1 MYVRWMLPA
10 TDLLCAPR
18 EEVREKTVTPAVDI
32 LDDGD
37 NYLVVLELPGVA
49 QENLTLTLEKD
60 DLIVHAT
67 RPGHDERAQLVHD
80 GRASTLAFER
90 RLTIGAG
97 VDRDHVSARLEN
109 GLLHV
114 TLPRRAEEKRRRIEV
129 EVRDT
134 AA

>member
-1 MYVRWMLPA
+1 MYVRWMLPTA
-10 TDLLCAPR
+10 DLHCAPR
-18 EEVREKTVTPAVDI
+18 EEVRDNKVTPAVDI

-37 NYLVVLELPGVA
+37 SYHVVLELPGVA
-49 QENLTLTLEKD
+49 RENLTLTLEKD
-60 DLIVHAT
+60 ELIVHAT
-67 RPGHDERAQLVHD
+67 RPGHDERTQVVHD
-80 GRASTLAFER
+80 GRASTRAFER
-90 RLTIGAG
+90 RLAIGEG

-109 GLLHV
+109 GLLYV